1 MPMPFRQH
9 MDVLSKSPAPAH
21 GLVAHGEAMDGRV
34 EAMQEQLPDG
44 RQAPNGVAFSV
55 GYLSLTP
62 GILPYALRASF
73 AVRPRSRRGRGHARD
88 K

>member
-21 GLVAHGEAMDGRV
+21 GLAGQARAWMPELRQRMER
-34 EAMQEQLPDG
+34 LPDAQ
-44 RQAPNGVAFSV
+44 QAPSGVLFLF
-55 GYLSLTP
+55 GYFL
-62 GILPYALRASF
+62 F
-73 AVRPRSRRGRGHARD
+73 EHAKR

>member
-21 GLVAHGEAMDGRV
+21 GLAAHGEGMDARV
-34 EAMQEQLPDG
+34 EATQERLPDG
-44 RQAPNGVAFSV
+44 RQAPSGVAFSLV
-55 GYLSLTP
+55 TFSW
-62 GILPYALRASF
+62 
-73 AVRPRSRRGRGHARD
+73 PRKR